1 MNLDAKLPQPV
12 VKTKAGKVA
21 KRQPPYN
28 GRPKSYYRAQCS
40 FRGLKTSG
48 GKDELQ
54 QLLQHRDVRIDLE
67 IRHELDQ
74 LEKEKSAYED
84 KQQEVLFEQWWSD
97 PATTFERKLLHS
109 SQRALQEEMKKPDS
123 FLLRGCQIY
132 RGQWYDRSRAAAA
145 LSLGYEEVIGPVNL
159 TPDAEIQ
166 QCQIIGE
173 ATAVATNA
181 KVFKQEAEKKA
192 QEQWASYNSRL
203 EIARAHPKTS
213 ATSSIS

>member
-1 MNLDAKLPQPV
+1 MDEYGDFVLILPF
-12 VKTKAGKVA
+12 GEL
-21 KRQPPYN
+21 PP
-28 GRPKSYYRAQCS
+28 
-40 FRGLKTSG
+40 
-48 GKDELQ
+48 
-54 QLLQHRDVRIDLE
+54 
-67 IRHELDQ
+67 
-74 LEKEKSAYED
+74 
-84 KQQEVLFEQWWSD
+84 
-97 PATTFERKLLHS
+97 PALS
-109 SQRALQEEMKKPDS
+109 
-123 FLLRGCQIY
+123 
-132 RGQWYDRSRAAAA
+132 RSRAAAA

-192 QEQWASYNSRL
+192 QEQWVSYNSRL